1 MEFMTTEQYKA
12 IKKLNSALKNA
23 HKHGIFLAGMGC
35 DLLYA
40 TKQAI
45 DACTNDKGYCGV
57 ANCAQFNDPGSGV
70 LYSKNYQDSGG
81 F

>member
-1 MEFMTTEQYKA
+1 MEIITEEQQKA
-12 IKKLNSALKNA
+12 IKKLNAALENA
-23 HKHGIFLAGMGC
+23 HKQGIFLAGMDC

-45 DACTNDKGYCGV
+45 DACTNDHDYCEV
-57 ANCAQFNDPGSGV
+57 ANCVQFNDPGSGK